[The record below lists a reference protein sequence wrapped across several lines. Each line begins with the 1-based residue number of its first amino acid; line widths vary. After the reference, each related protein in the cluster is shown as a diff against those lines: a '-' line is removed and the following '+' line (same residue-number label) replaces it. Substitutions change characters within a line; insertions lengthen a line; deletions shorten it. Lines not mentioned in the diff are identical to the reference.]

1 MLKCENEGSCEQ
13 KKDGSG
19 VECICKPGF
28 AGTLCETSTPTGKRL
43 WDKTMSQYVALFVAL
58 LPEVATL

>member
-1 MLKCENEGSCEQ
+1 MLKCKNKGSCEQ

-28 AGTLCETSTPTGKRL
+28 AGTLCEQYPTTSKTTSKTTGKIF
-43 WDKTMSQYVALFVAL
+43 KTTTQ
-58 LPEVATL
+58 